1 MTTTVIPTTK
11 QGRSSV
17 THYRDVLVVSGD
29 CSLTVDLHLPDD
41 LGDPYPIILFSH
53 DSLACLAWQSLAQ
66 IGDWFAA
73 RGFCFVRFRKTDA
86 DNREVFS
93 RAGDTLSTALDHLGE
108 VLDRVLSDAFPCAG
122 RMDKQQVFLL
132 GHGRGGGLSVLKAVE
147 DARISKLVTWGGVSD
162 FGKKWDADYVKKWK
176 KEGSAKL
183 PEQPLVSLDF
193 EVYTDYQAHLD
204 RLYLP
209 AAVLKL
215 KTPLL
220 AIHGRCDEAICVRAA
235 YEVTDWNKDC
245 AELYVIEDADHVFGS
260 LHPGREGIISP
271 YLKEALDKTLNF
283 LLN

>member
-1 MTTTVIPTTK
+1 MATTVIPTTK

-29 CSLTVDLHLPDD
+29 YSLTVDLHLPDD
-41 LGDPYPIILFSH
+41 LDGPYPVILFSH

-73 RGFCFVRFRKTDA
+73 HGFCFVRFRSSGP
-86 DNREVFS
+86 DNQEVFS
-93 RAGDTLSTALDHLGE
+93 RAGDTLSSALDHLGV
-108 VLDRVLSDAFPCAG
+108 VLDRVLSDAFLYGG
-122 RMDKQQVFLL
+122 RMDKHQVFLL
-132 GHGRGGGLSVLKAVE
+132 GHGRGGGLSILKAVE
-147 DARISKLVTWGGVSD
+147 DARICKLVTWGGVSD
-162 FGKKWDADYVKKWK
+162 FGKKWNADYVKKWK
-176 KEGSAKL
+176 TEGSAIL
-183 PEQPLVSLDF
+183 PERPSVSLGF
-193 EVYTDYQAHLD
+193 GVYTDYQAHLD

-220 AIHGRCDEAICVRAA
+220 AIHGRCDETVCVRAA
-235 YEVTDWNKDC
+235 YEMTDWNKDC

-260 LHPGREGIISP
+260 LHPGREGIVSP